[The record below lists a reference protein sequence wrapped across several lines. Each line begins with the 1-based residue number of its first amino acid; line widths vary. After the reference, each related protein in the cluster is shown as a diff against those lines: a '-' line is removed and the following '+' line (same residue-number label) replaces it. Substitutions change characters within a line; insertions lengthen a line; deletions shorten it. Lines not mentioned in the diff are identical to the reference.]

1 MNDDDIVNNMIEF
14 ITKQETEE
22 IININSDDKKKDKEI
37 VKLIISK
44 LDKEMEILDENN

>member
-1 MNDDDIVNNMIEF
+1 MNDDIVNNMIEF
-14 ITKQETEE
+14 IIKQETEE

-37 VKLIISK
+37 VKLIINK